1 MRRLSSSPVP
11 DSQPPA
17 KNKRR
22 RAFHLTVGQKIS
34 IGYGVALAIAVLGTT
49 SGVLMG
55 NQYQERVRTLR
66 NVSLEE
72 SHLINSL
79 EVALLHGQ
87 LHYYELK
94 DPPPDSSDYE
104 KLREKLE
111 DMAREIQD
119 VQYLW
124 LTFQEYY
131 APENLSEFSQGEAI
145 ASQLIAQYNPILQ
158 DVLQPIDPQWLEQ
171 IQQLS
176 TSTNPDQ
183 LLLLRDQ
190 IASIYTLEQVEAM
203 HNLSKDLGDLYKQ
216 LEGQWE
222 TASVLSQQV
231 ALLRTQIIVISMF
244 ISCVM
249 GILCAIITSRAIT
262 QPLRSLTAVAE
273 QVTEESDFS
282 LQAPVTTQDE
292 IGVLAVALNELIA
305 RVQEL
310 LAEQQAANTTQLLQS
325 EKMSSLGRMLAGVA
339 HEINNPVN
347 FIYGN
352 VTHATEYVD
361 DLLRLLETYQ
371 REIPNPPES
380 IEEQAEEIDL
390 DFLTDDLP
398 KLLNSMRVGADRT
411 RQIVLSLKNFSRL
424 DEAQPRPVNLKDCLE
439 STLLILHNRLK
450 QGVQVSC
457 DYGEIPDID
466 GFSSSLYQVF
476 MNLISNAL
484 DALPEPHPTKPKL
497 SIKTELC
504 QDRTGW
510 VAVRIADN
518 GCGIPPEQ
526 QSKIFEAF
534 YTTKP
539 VGVGTG
545 LGLAITRQL
554 VMEKHGGEIQLNSEV
569 GKGTE
574 FIILLPIKHQDEVL
588 AA

>member
-1 MRRLSSSPVP
+1 M
-11 DSQPPA
+11 
-17 KNKRR
+17 
-22 RAFHLTVGQKIS
+22 
-34 IGYGVALAIAVLGTT
+34 ALAIAVLGTT
-49 SGVLMG
+49 GGVLMG
-55 NQYQERVRTLR
+55 NQYQERVRILR
-66 NVSLEE
+66 NTSLEE

-87 LHYYELK
+87 LHYYEIK
-94 DPPPDSSDYE
+94 EPSPDSNDYE
-104 KLREKLE
+104 TIRGNLE
-111 DMAREIQD
+111 GVAQEIQEL
-119 VQYLW
+119 QYLW
-124 LTFQEYY
+124 LTFQERYT
-131 APENLSEFSQGEAI
+131 EGNFSNSQGEAI
-145 ASQLIAQYNPILQ
+145 ASQLIAQYDPIVQEILQ
-158 DVLQPIDPQWLEQ
+158 QIDPQWLEQ
-171 IQQLS
+171 LQELS
-176 TSTNPDQ
+176 TSTNLNQ

-190 IASIYTLEQVEAM
+190 IGSIYTLEQVEAM
-203 HNLSKDLGDLYKQ
+203 HNLSRELGHLYKQ
-216 LEGQWE
+216 LESQWE
-222 TASVLSQQV
+222 NASVLSEQ
-231 ALLRTQIIVISMF
+231 ASLLRTQIIVLSMF

-249 GILCAIITSRAIT
+249 AIFCAIITSRAIT
-262 QPLRSLTAVAE
+262 QPLRSLTEVAE
-273 QVTEESDFS
+273 KVTEESDFS

-292 IGVLAVALNELIA
+292 IGILAVALNKLIA

-310 LAEQQAANTTQLLQS
+310 LAEQQAANTAQLLQS

-347 FIYGN
+347 FMYGN
-352 VTHATEYVD
+352 IAHATEYVD

-390 DFLTDDLP
+390 EFLADDLP
-398 KLLNSMRVGADRT
+398 KLLSSMRVGADRT

-424 DEAQPRPVNLKDCLE
+424 DEAQPRPVNVKDCLE

-450 QGVQVSC
+450 KGVQVTC
-457 DYGEIPDID
+457 DYGDIPDIE

-484 DALPEPHPTKPKL
+484 DALPESPRNRPKL

-504 QDRTGW
+504 QDKPGW

-518 GCGIPPEQ
+518 GCGIPPAE

-554 VMEKHGGEIQLNSEV
+554 VIEKHGGEIQLNSEV
-569 GKGTE
+569 GQGTE
-574 FIILLPIKHQDEVL
+574 FVIFLPIKHPGEVL

>member
-1 MRRLSSSPVP
+1 
-11 DSQPPA
+11 
-17 KNKRR
+17 
-22 RAFHLTVGQKIS
+22 
-34 IGYGVALAIAVLGTT
+34 
-49 SGVLMG
+49 MG